1 MSDEREMAIAAA
13 SQASEAVVEL
23 LRFAREGEHSAEFA
37 FEEEAVAKL
46 ADALKIALGIE
57 ASRLPACVDRF
68 GEDQESADLLN
79 QLQGALT
86 RFLEG
91 WA

>member
-1 MSDEREMAIAAA
+1 MTDERDMATAAA
-13 SQASEAVVEL
+13 SQAAEATVEL
-23 LRFAREGEHSAEFA
+23 LRFSREGEHSPEFA

-46 ADALKIALGIE
+46 ADALKIALDIE
-57 ASRLPACVDRF
+57 AQRLPACIDRF
-68 GEDQESADLLN
+68 GDDREASELLN